1 MGSHGT
7 SFGEYQ
13 MDQVKD
19 VRKCKGPVCILASRC
34 LSQRTSVGIWVH
46 ADEIPDIDTVMIGLQ
61 SRIEN
66 CVL

>member
-1 MGSHGT
+1 
-7 SFGEYQ
+7 